1 MKTLVQ
7 YICES
12 NNIYSRGI
20 DNTIK
25 SICDDLMSGVDYSK
39 FKQVYDNTPEQ
50 FDKYNEM
57 LLIDNFKNTSYKAVT
72 TSEYYKLINNNK
84 KWENL
89 SASEQGKFDK
99 ENGDIII
106 LDENNKPVY
115 FIDVKVSTNSNF
127 VGAISVGSLSSFNEN
142 GIYLCISKQS
152 KKYLVVT
159 HKDLMTLI
167 KNNPEIISNK
177 SERNDRNGDI
187 INFMDEKRNTEDYI
201 DGKDL
206 EKYINKL

>member
-12 NNIYSRGI
+12 NNIYSVNI
-20 DNTIK
+20 DNTVK
-25 SICDDLMSGVDYSK
+25 SICDDLMSGIDYSK
-39 FKQVYDNTPEQ
+39 FKEVKDNTPEQ
-50 FDKYNEM
+50 FDKYNEI
-57 LLIDNFKNTSYKAVT
+57 LLIDNFKNTSLKAVT
-72 TSEYYKLINNNK
+72 TAEYYNLLNNDV

-89 SASEQGKFDK
+89 SNTERGKFDK

-115 FIDVKVSTNSNF
+115 FIDVKVSTSSNF

-142 GIYLCISKQS
+142 GIYLCISQQS

-159 HKDLMTLI
+159 HKDVMSLI
-167 KNNPEIISNK
+167 KNDPKIISDK
-177 SERNDRNGDI
+177 SERNNRNGSI
-187 INFMDEKRNTEDYI
+187 INFMGEKRNTEDYI
-201 DGKDL
+201 KGKDL
-206 EKYINKL
+206 ERYIK

>member
-7 YICES
+7 YIYES
-12 NNIYSRGI
+12 NNIYSVNI

-25 SICDDLMSGVDYSK
+25 SICDDLMSGIDYSK

-50 FDKYNEM
+50 FDKHNEM
-57 LLIDNFKNTSYKAVT
+57 LLIDNFKNTSFKSVT
-72 TSEYYKLINNNK
+72 TGEYYNLLNNDV

-89 SASEQGKFDK
+89 SNTERGKFDK

-115 FIDVKVSTNSNF
+115 FIDVKVSTSSNF

-142 GIYLCISKQS
+142 GIFDIE
-152 KKYLVVT
+152 
-159 HKDLMTLI
+159 I
-167 KNNPEIISNK
+167 NNPFKGGTITQKVFSETNCDVIQIEINA
-177 SERNDRNGDI
+177 
-187 INFMDEKRNTEDYI
+187 NFRKIEKP
-201 DGKDL
+201 
-206 EKYINKL
+206 

>member
-12 NNIYSRGI
+12 NNIYSNGI

-39 FKQVYDNTPEQ
+39 FKQVNDNTPEQ
-50 FDKYNEM
+50 FDKHNEM
-57 LLIDNFKNTSYKAVT
+57 ILIDNFKNTSYKAVT
-72 TSEYYKLINNNK
+72 TSEYYTLLNNDL

-99 ENGDIII
+99 ENSDIII

-142 GIYLCISKQS
+142 GIYLCISKQN

-177 SERNDRNGDI
+177 SERNNRNGVI
-187 INFMDEKRNTEDYI
+187 INFMGEKRNTEDYI
-201 DGKDL
+201 SGKDL
-206 EKYINKL
+206 EKYVNKL

>member
-39 FKQVYDNTPEQ
+39 FKQVKNNTPEQ
-50 FDKYNEM
+50 FDKYNEII
-57 LLIDNFKNTSYKAVT
+57 LIDNFKNTTYKAVT
-72 TSEYYKLINNNK
+72 TSEYYTLLNNDL

-115 FIDVKVSTNSNF
+115 FINVKVSTDSNF
-127 VGAISVGSLSSFNEN
+127 VGTISVGSLSSFNEN
-142 GIYLCISKQS
+142 GIYLCISQQS

-167 KNNPEIISNK
+167 ENNPEIISNK
-177 SERNDRNGDI
+177 SERNERNGSI
-187 INFMDEKRNTEDYI
+187 INFMGETRNTEDYI
-201 DGKDL
+201 NGKDL
-206 EKYINKL
+206 EGYINK

>member
-1 MKTLVQ
+1 MKTLLQ

-20 DNTIK
+20 NNTIK
-25 SICDDLMSGVDYSK
+25 SICDDLMSGINYSK

-57 LLIDNFKNTSYKAVT
+57 ILIDNFKNTSYKAVT
-72 TSEYYKLINNNK
+72 TSEYYKLVNNNK

-115 FIDVKVSTNSNF
+115 FIDVKVSTNYNF
-127 VGAISVGSLSSFNEN
+127 VGSISVGSLSSFNEN
-142 GIYLCISKQS
+142 GIYLCISKQN

-167 KNNPEIISNK
+167 KNNPELISNK
-177 SERNDRNGDI
+177 SELNYRNGDI
-187 INFMDEKRNTEDYI
+187 INFMGEKRNTEDYI
-201 DGKDL
+201 KGKDL
-206 EKYINKL
+206 EKICK